1 MRKGKYIICLL
12 AGLLLTGCAGS
23 EPPVPESDAES
34 AGKIQIGM
42 AWDTFVLERW
52 LRDRAVFFSTAI
64 EMGAEVN
71 SQNANGDQE
80 KQIDQIEYL
89 IEKKVDVL
97 VIIAID
103 TNSDELRD
111 RIEKAHREGIKVIAY
126 DRMIQEADVDLYISF
141 DSEKVGELMAEA
153 AVAGLDENGRI
164 AAIMGSP
171 TDVNVEQVEAGIT
184 RVLEESGHELVY
196 KNYASGWRSEYGYE
210 YTEECLKEVGDI
222 DALICGNDSLASDAF
237 RALSERKKANHVKL
251 IGQDADIDA
260 CQRIVDGK
268 QYMTVYKDIQAL
280 AKQAAQYAVALGSGR
295 EINTQKVVS
304 DGKYEVTAYLLNPV
318 AVMAENLD
326 EEIIDSRFHFEE
338 EVYLHSK

>member
-1 MRKGKYIICLL
+1 MRRGKHIVCLL
-12 AGLLLTGCAGS
+12 VSLLLTGCAGKETS
-23 EPPVPESDAES
+23 VPESGAE
-34 AGKIQIGM
+34 GEKKVQIGM
-42 AWDTFVLERW
+42 VWDTFVLERW
-52 LRDRAVFFSTAI
+52 LRDRDVFSSTAI

-103 TNSDELRD
+103 TNSDELRSS
-111 RIEKAHREGIKVIAY
+111 IEKAHREGIKVIAY
-126 DRMIQEADVDLYISF
+126 DRLIQEADVDLYISF

-153 AVAGLDENGRI
+153 ALEGLDENGRI

-184 RVLEESGHELVY
+184 RVLEESGHQLVY
-196 KNYASGWRSEYGYE
+196 KNYAPGWRGEYGYE

-222 DALICGNDSLASDAF
+222 DVLICGNDSLASDAF
-237 RALSERKKANHVKL
+237 RVLSERKMADHVKL

-260 CQRIVDGK
+260 CQRIVDGQ
-268 QYMTVYKDIQAL
+268 QYMTVYKDIQTL

-295 EINTQKVVS
+295 EINTQKVIS
-304 DGKYEVTAYLLNPV
+304 DGKCEVTAYLLNPV
-318 AVMAENLD
+318 AVTAENLD
-326 EEIIDSRFHFEE
+326 EEIIESQFHFGD